1 MVYNAYGLY
10 PHKAQLS
17 IEFNSSS
24 VSNKGILACHG
35 YSFVLYPESFDM
47 HPFPDR
53 ANSLGS
59 GIVFSLYGRLDIELL
74 TFEKF
79 LLPKTNVRIKLIRA
93 RPNFYMLSD
102 NSNVS
107 LKLLIVNCLLEEF

>member
-1 MVYNAYGLY
+1 M
-10 PHKAQLS
+10 
-17 IEFNSSS
+17 
-24 VSNKGILACHG
+24 SNKGILACHG
-35 YSFVLYPESFDM
+35 HSFALYPEAFDM
-47 HPFPDR
+47 YPFPDR
-53 ANSLGS
+53 AKSLGS

-93 RPNFYMLSD
+93 RANFYMMSD

-107 LKLLIVNCLLEEF
+107 LKIVDC